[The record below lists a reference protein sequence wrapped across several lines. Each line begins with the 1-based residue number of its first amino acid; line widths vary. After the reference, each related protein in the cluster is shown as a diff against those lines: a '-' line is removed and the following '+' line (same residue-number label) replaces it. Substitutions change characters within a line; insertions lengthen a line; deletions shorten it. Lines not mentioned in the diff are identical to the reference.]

1 MTDANP
7 ETPPFTILFG
17 TKKTLIAK
25 PVNATP
31 DNMII
36 YDFNLVFVMN
46 IPFTFL
52 IVYTIIDN
60 NKKHLIAFWN
70 NFMYNIA
77 TIGRF
82 L

>member
-1 MTDANP
+1 MTVANP
-7 ETPPFTILFG
+7 EAPPFTILFG
-17 TKKTLIAK
+17 TKKTLIAN
-25 PVNATP
+25 PVNAAP
-31 DNMII
+31 NNMMI

-46 IPFTFL
+46 IPFAFW
-52 IVYTIIDN
+52 IVYSIISN
-60 NKKHLIAFWN
+60 NKKHLIAFLD